1 MDERKWCIVYTSP
14 SMSPKYVGAIESF
27 SQGTRFLAHFT
38 IFPSCAFALTRE
50 EAEKLLKFIKR
61 DMPGSN
67 SGFDFQ
73 KKVENDPTFRWELE
87 KNGINPFETAKLQ
100 IIPVPWI
107 KADGYP
113 FEEVSEND

>member
-38 IFPSCAFALTRE
+38 ISPSCAFALTRQ

-67 SGFDFQ
+67 STFDSF
-73 KKVENDPTFRWELE
+73 VT
-87 KNGINPFETAKLQ
+87 TKLQ
-100 IIPVPWI
+100 IIPVPWS

-113 FEEVSEND
+113 FEEVAEND